1 MTKSWKVFFLG
12 LLAVGL
18 ILVAYHLRA
27 VLMPLVVALLLA
39 YILNPILHFLERLKV
54 PRLVSILGIYVVL
67 AGLLFGLIV
76 FAIPA
81 FIVEVGEFVRD
92 TVTGEHPTMERVMV
106 WGGKQLK
113 DWLGAETWD
122 QVVRNLKERMKGHE
136 TDLVSA
142 GGTLVG
148 SILTFMTQSIA
159 GFIAVFSF
167 IALVPVY
174 LFFILKNMNPWWDRF
189 THVIPRNYRERV
201 LGTLER
207 IHRANSSFFRGQV
220 TISFIEGL
228 VVLVALW
235 LLGVKFALLFGALYM
250 VLSLVP
256 FLGIV
261 IGFTF
266 TELFALAAA
275 GRFTPTLLVIAGVYV
290 GILILDAT
298 VLQPLIMGG
307 ETGLHPMAL
316 ILALLVCGQL
326 FGIFGML
333 IAIPI
338 TSTAKILFE
347 DYVWPIFSEVADL
360 TRTRLKPPTTP

>member
-1 MTKSWKVFFLG
+1 MSKSWKVLFLG
-12 LLAVGL
+12 LVAVGL
-18 ILVAYHLRA
+18 LLAAYHLRA

-39 YILNPILHFLERLKV
+39 YILNPILQALERRKV
-54 PRLVSILGIYVVL
+54 PRFASILGIYVVL
-67 AGLLFGLIV
+67 AGLLFGLFV

-81 FIVEVGEFVRD
+81 GIVEAKEFVRD
-92 TVTGEHPTMERVMV
+92 TLTGEHPSMERVMV

-122 QVVRNLKERMKGHE
+122 QVVRNLRERMKGHE

-148 SILTFMTQSIA
+148 SVLAFMTQSIA
-159 GFIAVFSF
+159 GFVSVFSF

-174 LFFILKNMNPWWDRF
+174 LFFILKNMNPWWERF
-189 THVIPRNYRERV
+189 THVIPRNYREQV
-201 LGTLER
+201 LATLDR
-207 IHRANSSFFRGQV
+207 IHRANASFFRGQI

-228 VVLVALW
+228 ILFVALW

-250 VLSLVP
+250 VLYLVP
-256 FLGIV
+256 FLGLV
-261 IGFTF
+261 IGFTI
-266 TELFALAAA
+266 TELFAVADA
-275 GRFTPTLLVIAGVYV
+275 GRFTSTVLVIAGVYV
-290 GILILDAT
+290 FILIVDAA

-307 ETGLHPMAL
+307 ETGLHPMAI
-316 ILALLVCGQL
+316 ILSLLVCGQL
-326 FGIFGML
+326 FGFFGML

-347 DYVWPIFSEVADL
+347 DYVWPIFTEVADL
-360 TRTRLKPPTTP
+360 TRIRLKPPTTP